1 MSSEEDANEQAYIEF
16 LLSNIRCPVCHRRYQ
31 TDDILTLD
39 HREDMWLMALSC
51 PECETDGL
59 VLAIVKSEETENG
72 KLTEINVRINSAGG
86 SVFDGVAIYN
96 TLKKHAARITI
107 DIDGLAASIA
117 SIVAMAGDEVRAAE
131 NSMLM
136 IHDPWLVTSGSAG
149 ELRETAELLDKVR
162 GQLLDTYTKRTGA
175 DEETISQMM
184 TDETWMT
191 ASEAMDIGLID
202 SVTDEMQMAAHYDL
216 TKFKHPPKNLA
227 TISSKVFDSA
237 CGLNRDKPPAV

>member
-1 MSSEEDANEQAYIEF
+1 MKIKNKGKGKAEILIYEDIGEGWLGGISAKGFA
-16 LLSNIRCPVCHRRYQ
+16 
-31 TDDILTLD
+31 
-39 HREDMWLMALSC
+39 DM
-51 PECETDGL
+51 
-59 VLAIVKSEETENG
+59 IKSEETENG

-96 TLKKHAARITI
+96 TLKKHNARITV

-136 IHDPWLVTSGSAG
+136 IHDPWLVTSGSAD

-227 TISSKVFDSA
+227 TIASKGAASGA
-237 CGLNRDKPPAV
+237 LAKMGARLKARKLTASGQ